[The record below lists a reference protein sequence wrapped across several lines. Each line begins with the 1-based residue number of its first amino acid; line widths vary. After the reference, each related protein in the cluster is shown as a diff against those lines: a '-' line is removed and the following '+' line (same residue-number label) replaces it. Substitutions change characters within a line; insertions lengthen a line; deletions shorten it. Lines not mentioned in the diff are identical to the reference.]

1 MKLTDTFKT
10 AIIGLKTNKTRSALT
25 MLGIVIGIAA
35 VITMT
40 SIGAGAQNLILSRVA
55 SMGSNNIFI
64 EPGPRSERM
73 EKGGMMQAMMEEA
86 DITSLKR
93 EDAIA
98 VANHPLVEM
107 AAPFTMG
114 VGRIVYLDVD
124 KKSSYSGITP
134 EGQKI
139 NENNVILG
147 RDINEDDVKSMAKV
161 VVLGFTLREDL
172 FGDEDPIG
180 KIIRIQKT
188 NFRVIGVMEEQGVQ
202 MFQNMDTYAFIPITT
217 TQKLLLGTDHVKWII
232 AKAWDEDR
240 IDEIV
245 SDLRLLL
252 RERHNIYNPSGD
264 LAKDDFKIMTQKE
277 TADILTSVTGVLTM
291 FLSSVAGI
299 ALVVGGIGIM
309 NIMLVSVNERTR
321 EIGLRKAV
329 GARKKDILNQF
340 LMEAVTLTFLGGVIG
355 ILLGLT
361 FSYLGGVILGN
372 MLDLKWSAPLSLDS
386 ILLSAGVAIVIGLI
400 FGIYPARKAA
410 ELSPIEAL
418 RYE

>member
-1 MKLTDTFKT
+1 MKLTDTFRT
-10 AIIGLKTNKTRSALT
+10 ALIGLKTNKTRSALT

-40 SIGAGAQNLILSRVA
+40 SVGSGAQNLILSRVA
-55 SMGSNNIFI
+55 SMGSNNIFV
-64 EPGPRSERM
+64 EPGPWSKRL
-73 EKGGMMQAMMEEA
+73 EKGSMVQTMMEEA
-86 DITSLKR
+86 DIKTLKY
-93 EDAIA
+93 EDALAIGK
-98 VANHPLVEM
+98 HPLIEM

-114 VGRIVYLDVD
+114 IGRVVYLDID
-124 KKSSYSGITP
+124 KKVSYLGITP
-134 EGQKI
+134 EAQKI
-139 NENNVILG
+139 NENDVVLG
-147 RDINEDDVKSMAKV
+147 RDIDEDDVKSLSKV
-161 VVLGFTLREDL
+161 VVLGFTLKEDL
-172 FGDEDPIG
+172 FGDRDPIG

-188 NFRVIGVMEEQGVQ
+188 NFRVIGIMEEQGMQ
-202 MFQNMDTYAFIPITT
+202 MFQNMDSYAFIPITT
-217 TQKLLLGTDHVKWII
+217 AQKFLLGTDHIRWII
-232 AKAWDEDR
+232 AKAGDESR
-240 IDEIV
+240 VDEAV

-277 TADILTSVTGVLTM
+277 TADILTSVTGVFTV

-329 GARKKDILNQF
+329 GARKQDILNQF
-340 LMEAVTLTFLGGVIG
+340 LMEAVTLTFLGGVFG
-355 ILLGLT
+355 IIFGFV
-361 FSYLGGVILGN
+361 FSYLGGIILGN
-372 MLDLKWSAPLSLDS
+372 MLNLKWSTPLSLDS
-386 ILLSAGVAIVIGLI
+386 VLLSVGVAVITGLV